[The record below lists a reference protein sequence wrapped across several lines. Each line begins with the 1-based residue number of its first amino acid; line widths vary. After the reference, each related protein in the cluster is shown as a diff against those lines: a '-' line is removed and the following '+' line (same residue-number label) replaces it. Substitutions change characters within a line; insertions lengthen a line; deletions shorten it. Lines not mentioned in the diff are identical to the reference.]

1 MTNVWMSPCVRCIVR
16 HDVMAYARQ
25 HRAAYA
31 DAYCRGACWP
41 FAPMQLMAGGRLV
54 SRFLLSWSCCCRRS
68 RNLSIERRE
77 LQCHSKMISCHSE
90 C

>member
-1 MTNVWMSPCVRCIVR
+1 MTKVWMCPCVRCMVR
-16 HDVMAYARQ
+16 HVVMAYARR

-31 DAYCRGACWP
+31 SIA
-41 FAPMQLMAGGRLV
+41 GRLLALRSHAADGRRATGV
-54 SRFLLSWSCCCRRS
+54 ALSAELVLLRRRS

-77 LQCHSKMISCHSE
+77 LQCHSKMISCRSE